1 MVLVGG
7 ALYVIDVQEFC
18 FTHWYSRVLLM
29 EITLSCDI
37 AERRKSWTAAKTCFQ
52 IWEQRQTRWQLLW
65 TCQILPTETAYSA
78 RSQSLLMPWLELL
91 DWIIKAS
98 LVFRGKSWEVSCLI
112 LFNWE
117 LVPVVYISFFLLLT
131 QTSFGRVCLYLIISI
146 FLNAESSLTEQDEG
160 LEQLEE
166 TVMSTKHIALTVN
179 EELELHTRL
188 IVQFLSELD
197 CCNTLFDT
205 S

>member
-146 FLNAESSLTEQDEG
+146 FLNAESSCEQSKMRV
-160 LEQLEE
+160 LNNWRRLLWVQN
-166 TVMSTKHIALTVN
+166 I
-179 EELELHTRL
+179 LHLLWMKNLSYTRDSL
-188 IVQFLSELD
+188 YSFYLS
-197 CCNTLFDT
+197 
-205 S
+205 